1 MKETQLREV
10 AKCALCGEKIG
21 HAKVPLF
28 WRVRIERW
36 GLKMDALRRQQGLT
50 MFLGGHAVLAGVMGP
65 DEDMAEKIFTTEITV
80 CEICATNERLPV
92 MVMAEKRGSEESEE
106 KSEDEKR

>member
-1 MKETQLREV
+1 MKETQLREI

-21 HAKVPLF
+21 HAGVPLF

-50 MFLGGHAVLAGVMGP
+50 MVVGGHAVLAGVMGP
-65 DEDMAEKIFTTEITV
+65 DEDMAEKIFTMEITV
-80 CEICATNERLPV
+80 CEICATNKRLPV
-92 MVMAEKRGSEESEE
+92 MFMAEEHVSEEP
-106 KSEDEKR
+106 EDEKR